1 MMRSQQLPNV
11 LQNSSVRQM
20 SAIISLF
27 MEYLWKKKKIKRISV
42 EALSA
47 VIANIPGCASISG
60 VSLVFF
66 VRYFRNF
73 CSQLKRTFPSL
84 SFFID
89 FLISFVLLLF
99 PDLDTPRF
107 PKMIIIVNNNDDDNN
122 NDNNNS
128 C

>member
-20 SAIISLF
+20 NAIISLF
-27 MEYLWKKKKIKRISV
+27 MESLRKKKKIKRILV
-42 EALSA
+42 EALSV
-47 VIANIPGCASISG
+47 VIANIPGCALISR

-84 SFFID
+84 SIFID

-107 PKMIIIVNNNDDDNN
+107 PKMIIIVNNNDDNN
-122 NDNNNS
+122 NNNS
-128 C
+128 